1 MFPELPV
8 HAADCHKGSV
18 TLMLLHTGGPG
29 VVSPQWDRWAQPG
42 TLLLGWVL
50 PRAASRCCCLR
61 LWMSR

>member
-18 TLMLLHTGGPG
+18 TLTLLHTGGPG

-42 TLLLGWVL
+42 TLLLG
-50 PRAASRCCCLR
+50 
-61 LWMSR
+61 